1 VQNHLE
7 AAYGL
12 EALTPGSL
20 DTTHELELHE
30 RVVSL
35 WPGFE
40 PQPPVAANLAGAMT
54 HLVSQALEHEFPAAP
69 HFEAEIKTSNVQKVY
84 EQARAATQTEDG
96 RVAIDKPLR
105 PLLRHIANP
114 LRLGEM
120 GPDATHFVLGQH
132 WKTHFTRKAAETG
145 SPITV
150 SQLRTW
156 IDEPKPMGLPREA
169 ENVVMLLFAEQ
180 TNRSFFLHGAPC
192 DATVTNLPDRL
203 ELREQNLPHAPQWD
217 MAVRRAGSI
226 FGVAA
231 SPLLKAS
238 NVAALTTGVQQKVID
253 ARRACQT
260 YRQRLQNR
268 LEKLEITAADTDR
281 MRTAAATLTML
292 ERLFGVEPAEVVD
305 VLATVPVATSESA
318 MGECLRKATELAER
332 LDATDWEIF
341 DATTR
346 LTDERKVVADG
357 IRRTICQALASDEHV
372 IALAPAL
379 KEAQAK
385 AVRLLTTP
393 TPGPGPQAQP
403 QPQPLPRPGRTILRQ
418 GAEQHLTLRA
428 VQDLIARLEHELHT
442 GQNIHFNI
450 DWIIETEA

>member
-1 VQNHLE
+1 
-7 AAYGL
+7 
-12 EALTPGSL
+12 
-20 DTTHELELHE
+20 
-30 RVVSL
+30 
-35 WPGFE
+35 
-40 PQPPVAANLAGAMT
+40 
-54 HLVSQALEHEFPAAP
+54 
-69 HFEAEIKTSNVQKVY
+69 
-84 EQARAATQTEDG
+84 
-96 RVAIDKPLR
+96 
-105 PLLRHIANP
+105 
-114 LRLGEM
+114 
-120 GPDATHFVLGQH
+120 
-132 WKTHFTRKAAETG
+132 
-145 SPITV
+145 
-150 SQLRTW
+150 
-156 IDEPKPMGLPREA
+156 
-169 ENVVMLLFAEQ
+169 
-180 TNRSFFLHGAPC
+180 
-192 DATVTNLPDRL
+192 
-203 ELREQNLPHAPQWD
+203 
-217 MAVRRAGSI
+217 
-226 FGVAA
+226 
-231 SPLLKAS
+231 
-238 NVAALTTGVQQKVID
+238 
-253 ARRACQT
+253 
-260 YRQRLQNR
+260 LQNR